1 MRNTSFL
8 KYRRLLAQAETEAK
22 DRLAHGRPGI
32 AITTHGDD
40 IDRLTEL
47 MEREHSI
54 TATTRSFD
62 ALRQIRAALARID
75 AGTYGVCLECEEP
88 VPEKRLNA
96 LPWAP
101 HCIECQELLD
111 ELLRLDQRPAA

>member
-1 MRNTSFL
+1 MRNIRSL

-22 DRLAHGRPGI
+22 ERLAHGRPGI

-47 MEREHSI
+47 MEREHNI
-54 TATTRSFD
+54 TAALRSSE
-62 ALRQIRAALARID
+62 ALRQIHAALARID
-75 AGTYGVCLECEEP
+75 AGTYGYCLECGEP
-88 VPEKRLNA
+88 IPEKRLHA

-111 ELLRLDQRPAA
+111 EQLRLDERPAA